1 MPKKQINNKKTRA
14 QSLNFSN
21 KHDILKILIYLN
33 MNRGQEIL
41 IMSVDISDTKKD
53 KIIVH
58 EYDSPEIL
66 ARDFIQKYN
75 LNPQIIDGLAKEIY
89 YNISDLLKAPQN
101 IYSQPA
107 YQENILSQ
115 FKLSDSSEGNNS
127 ENYGEKL
134 YFKGL
139 KKLEK
144 NQNMKQALK
153 MRIEQEENRELTFK
167 PKINPVS
174 NVIAQRMANRSQDS
188 IRKKES
194 IIAKCQTEKKE
205 EEQSACTFA
214 PRINPNS
221 NKMLEHKK
229 RSSSNRFIELYEE
242 ANTRKQRQESVLR
255 QNEFSFKPEL
265 CNNHGISSSGERLYF
280 KKNFEDLNNSSKID
294 DLKDPKTGQDL
305 FTPQINKGIYYRNR
319 ELPIGE
325 HLYSMQRK
333 NIEPDD
339 FSRNPNLEAKK
350 RSEELVKRA
359 KKLRYKEIFEQ
370 LNPDDKGIIYHERI
384 DKKYVEPIVFKLM
397 QPLLEE
403 LRAGNETLDFEQFSS
418 SMDNL
423 LKILSQD
430 EKNVFLI
437 YKRGKEEISVS
448 SSIKKSGSISEIEG
462 VYRRQVEKKINSQ
475 AKLELEREKKHRNE
489 LEGCTFH
496 PQTTPY
502 RVFNSR
508 IDIS

>member
-194 IIAKCQTEKKE
+194 IIAKCQTEKK
-205 EEQSACTFA
+205 
-214 PRINPNS
+214 
-221 NKMLEHKK
+221 
-229 RSSSNRFIELYEE
+229 
-242 ANTRKQRQESVLR
+242 
-255 QNEFSFKPEL
+255 
-265 CNNHGISSSGERLYF
+265 
-280 KKNFEDLNNSSKID
+280 
-294 DLKDPKTGQDL
+294 
-305 FTPQINKGIYYRNR
+305 
-319 ELPIGE
+319 
-325 HLYSMQRK
+325 
-333 NIEPDD
+333 
-339 FSRNPNLEAKK
+339 
-350 RSEELVKRA
+350 
-359 KKLRYKEIFEQ
+359 
-370 LNPDDKGIIYHERI
+370 
-384 DKKYVEPIVFKLM
+384 
-397 QPLLEE
+397 
-403 LRAGNETLDFEQFSS
+403 
-418 SMDNL
+418 
-423 LKILSQD
+423 
-430 EKNVFLI
+430 
-437 YKRGKEEISVS
+437 
-448 SSIKKSGSISEIEG
+448 
-462 VYRRQVEKKINSQ
+462 
-475 AKLELEREKKHRNE
+475 
-489 LEGCTFH
+489 
-496 PQTTPY
+496 
-502 RVFNSR
+502 
-508 IDIS
+508 